1 MFRSMYT
8 AASGMTAQ
16 QMNLDNIANN
26 LANSSTAGYSSSQ
39 VDRRKVGK
47 LAVAIQ
53 VAFQELGVFPASS
66 TAVSVDAKEPV
77 PFNTVQALENAERI
91 DWVCDA
97 TIWILT
103 VNTGDI
109 ILRDGTPVH
118 IAVGSSL
125 PSLNSREQSFGTWTV
140 ALDGICLSI
149 HSCVRP

>member
-77 PFNTVQALENAERI
+77 PFNTVQAALGHIVPSPKGVLGASEN
-91 DWVCDA
+91 
-97 TIWILT
+97 
-103 VNTGDI
+103 GD
-109 ILRDGTPVH
+109 L
-118 IAVGSSL
+118 SSL
-125 PSLNSREQSFGTWTV
+125 RQELEDALARRSSGMKLPCPSGPTAWS
-140 ALDGICLSI
+140 
-149 HSCVRP
+149 